1 MAIQPTTTGAEGRG
15 VTPVLMYHT
24 ILDFI
29 SEFCCKVTSFTMKKR
44 RIGDFILKI
53 NKNNA
58 KIENRTCKCEIKM
71 QIDALN

>member
-1 MAIQPTTTGAEGRG
+1 
-15 VTPVLMYHT
+15 
-24 ILDFI
+24 
-29 SEFCCKVTSFTMKKR
+29 MKKR

-58 KIENRTCKCEIKM
+58 EIENSTCKCEIKM